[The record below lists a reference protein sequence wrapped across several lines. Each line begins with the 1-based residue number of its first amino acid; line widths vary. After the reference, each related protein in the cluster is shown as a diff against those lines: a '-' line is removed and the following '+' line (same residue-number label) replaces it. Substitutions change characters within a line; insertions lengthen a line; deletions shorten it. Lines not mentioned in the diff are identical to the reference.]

1 MRKIQKRKA
10 DHIEVAMQ
18 EKVWPDH
25 NHWDDVRLIQNSL
38 PEVDLDDIDTSVRFL
53 GKELDMPLVVTAI
66 TGGYA
71 KAERINANLAEACA
85 DLRVGLGVGSQRA
98 GIEDRSDPSYTVL
111 RDHDVPLRIG
121 NIGAPQ
127 LIKQGRKKAFTL
139 DDVKAAFDMIDA
151 DVMAIHLNYL
161 QEVAQPEGDLRAV
174 GCLDRIRAL
183 AKDMPCMVKETG
195 AGISEDVALRLK
207 GTGVVALDV
216 SGLSGTS
223 FAAVEMH
230 RAKRQGDEGLAA
242 IGELYSDWGIPAPV
256 SVVQCPSG
264 AARDGER
271 RSAPRPGPGEGHRAW
286 RVLRRLCPGGAAS
299 GLGIGGEGQGG
310 AGPDQ
315 EGAEGGHVPHRVG
328 EHRLPGQQG
337 LHHHRSHQGMDG
349 PTGDVSTWS
358 FPRGWP
364 TWPKRSTSNSCTTW
378 TMASTPS
385 CARP

>member
-38 PEVDLDDIDTSVRFL
+38 PEVDLDEIDTSVRFL

-71 KAERINANLAEACA
+71 KAERVNANLAEACA

-98 GIEDRSDPSYTVL
+98 GIEDASDPSYTVL

-151 DVMAIHLNYL
+151 DVMAFHLNYL
-161 QEVAQPEGDLRAV
+161 QEAAQPEGDLRAV

-183 AKDMPCMVKETG
+183 AREMPCMVKETG
-195 AGISEDVALRLK
+195 AGMSEDVALRLK

-256 SVVQCPSG
+256 SVVQCQVGLP
-264 AARDGER
+264 
-271 RSAPRPGPGEGHRAW
+271 
-286 RVLRRLCPGGAAS
+286 VMAS
-299 GLGIGGEGQGG
+299 GGVRHGLDLARGIVLGASCGGYARAVLPAALES
-310 AGPDQ
+310 
-315 EGAEGGHVPHRVG
+315 AEKVKEVLTRTKRELKVAMFLTGSANIAS
-328 EHRLPGQQG
+328 LANK
-337 LHHHRSHQGMDG
+337 DCIITG
-349 PTGDVSTWS
+349 PTKEWMDQLET
-358 FPRGWP
+358 
-364 TWPKRSTSNSCTTW
+364 
-378 TMASTPS
+378 
-385 CARP
+385 